1 MKQKL
6 IFVLS
11 LMAMAWS
18 SAVYAAE
25 RVAPTLPTAQTP
37 ESGKSYWIYNVGAK
51 MFIGPRKSSSTSTA
65 IPSLDGVEIETQAYE
80 EGFKLY
86 SATQSGNYLQG
97 YAGTTIGYG
106 NNGIKFQVWSIS
118 STEGGHTIQYS
129 TNNPHYNNAAEYVG
143 CNSSEIRGN
152 YTEGNIVWQFFN
164 PADAAHYAA
173 EVKLYQALESTD
185 GTALEGYWS
194 LAQYDTLYANRATAA
209 IADLTNAVKTINQAM
224 AYNAGCTFP
233 EWNDYLISF
242 NSSGTWEISGPSNSY
257 GYVNRFTK
265 TLSDGKTSSLTA
277 TVNVDK
283 PSHFIYSIERVYG
296 GGILKVY
303 VDGVEKRNL
312 SAMYSNE
319 ADDKGRFC
327 EPLSAGKHTITWEF
341 VAANTSSDSYVYIQ
355 DIGCIA
361 SPLIS
366 VSLLEPGSLGTE
378 VLYKTDHI
386 KNVHS
391 LKVKGKMNDDDWAKI
406 KMMTELIE
414 LDLSEAVIT
423 AIPED
428 QFYQQDFLRKIIL
441 PEGIESVEEN
451 AFRASSLE
459 ETNFPS
465 TLKSIGGSAYRSIK
479 IKDIILP
486 DGLESVGE
494 YSFAYNDWLTSVDLG
509 QLTYVSDYCFYDCI
523 NLKDVVMPNTLK
535 TIRSYAFA
543 NNLDLLISTLPSSVR
558 TIGESAFE
566 DCDDIEKMT
575 ITSDTISIGA
585 YAFLYSGGLDTL
597 IIKSQSC
604 DIGNRAFYDC
614 YRLVYVELPSDV
626 TYLEQEVFK
635 YTSIETLKLNSAT
648 LVGYYNNSVV
658 SGIEEVTLQVP
669 SFLVNAY
676 KLDSYWYN
684 AKAIEGFDPGEND
697 YYQIYNTLI
706 LNENERF
713 GANTSLYLSGALKMN
728 GSAAQSFDDIT
739 IQGGVGRMWC
749 TGENIKA
756 TGDLVVRYYTSA
768 KKWYFI
774 SLPFDVKVS
783 DVEANGKQYAIR
795 YYDGANRAAN
805 GASGSWKNYEADDII
820 PAGTGFIYQTNKG
833 GTTTF
838 HAYAEGANKQQIFST
853 REFVKPLALHAS
865 ENSANRGWNLVGN
878 PYQTYYN
885 NHMLNF
891 TAPIT
896 VWNESNRTY
905 TAYSLTD
912 DDYAIRPNEAFFV
925 QCPGEEV
932 QSISFPTTGKQ
943 LTNVIE
949 NQNAAKERMAQAQRN
964 RLLIDLE
971 VNSDGLVDKTRVV
984 VNEGASLDYDMECDA
999 SKFMST
1005 GTETPQIYT
1014 IGDEGTAYAINE
1026 RPLVEGE
1033 VQLGFYTEKSGAFTI
1048 SMPRCDAKKVYLVDK
1063 FENLTVDLSA
1073 QDYGFTAAE
1082 GKQEGRF
1089 VLMIESDE
1097 ATGIESVGEQEAV
1110 TGNDVLYN
1118 VSGQRVGSDYK
1129 GIVIKNGK
1137 KVLVK

>member
-51 MFIGPRKSSSTSTA
+51 MFLDYEMYGDFYAGLST
-65 IPSLDGVEIETQAYE
+65 DGIDFWLATIE
-80 EGFKLY
+80 EGFSIRRA
-86 SATQSGNYLQG
+86 SADGDYL
-97 YAGTTIGYG
+97 YAGHWDEYIYYQDYNGEWGDVWTIASAET
-106 NNGIKFQVWSIS
+106 V
-118 STEGGHTIQYS
+118 EGEYTIQRYHKHDS
-129 TNNPHYNNAAEYVG
+129 YNPNEYVG
-143 CNSSEIRGN
+143 YKENGDQCIYSNLGES
-152 YTEGNIVWQFFN
+152 NIVWQFFN
-164 PADAAHYAA
+164 SADAARYAA
-173 EVKLYQALESTD
+173 ELKLYQALENVD
-185 GTALEGYWS
+185 GTALEGCDWF
-194 LAQYDTLYANRATAA
+194 LGQYETLYSNRASAS
-209 IADLTNAVKTINQAM
+209 IVDLTNAAQIISRCLAFSEV
-224 AYNAGCTFP
+224 YVYP
-233 EWNDYLISF
+233 SWNDFPIIYEASEGIGNYYDDKWEPSSNGNGF
-242 NSSGTWEISGPSNSY
+242 SHRIYSGNS
-257 GYVNRFTK
+257 VR
-265 TLSDGKTSSLTA
+265 LTA
-277 TVNVDK
+277 RLSVDK
-283 PSHFIYSIERVYG
+283 PSYFLYNLDLYQDSYC
-296 GGILKVY
+296 KVF
-303 VDGVEKRNL
+303 VDEVETRMVDWNQVDEYNNRLFESL
-312 SAMYSNE
+312 SV
-319 ADDKGRFC
+319 GT
-327 EPLSAGKHTITWEF
+327 HTITWEF
-341 VAANTSSDSYVYIQ
+341 SWVDNDNNDYYNSSSCGIRDLGS
-355 DIGCIA
+355 IA

-378 VLYKTDHI
+378 VLYNTDHI

-391 LKVKGKMNDDDWAKI
+391 LKVKGKMNGDDWEKI
-406 KMMTELIE
+406 KMMSELID

-423 AIPED
+423 TVPEREFEN
-428 QFYQQDFLRKIIL
+428 QYFLRKVIL
-441 PEGIESVEEN
+441 PEGIESVEDHV
-451 AFRASSLE
+451 FSSSSLE

-465 TLKSIGGSAYRSIK
+465 TLKNIGSDAYNKTHLSE
-479 IKDIILP
+479 IILP
-486 DGLESVGE
+486 DGLALLEDN
-494 YSFAYNDWLTSVDLG
+494 SFRYNLRLKKVDLG
-509 QLTYVSDYCFYDCI
+509 KTLKILPYACFEGCRT
-523 NLKDVVMPNTLK
+523 LKDLTLPNTLEV
-535 TIRSYAFA
+535 IRGSAFGSC
-543 NNLDLLISTLPSSVR
+543 NRLSISTLPSSLK
-558 TIGESAFE
+558 TIGSYAFE
-566 DCDDIEKMT
+566 NCDNIVTMIIPSSVT
-575 ITSDTISIGA
+575 TISYNAFAACDNLKEVEVPIGIWD
-585 YAFLYSGGLDTL
+585 FS
-597 IIKSQSC
+597 KP
-604 DIGNRAFYDC
+604 YDNGM
-614 YRLVYVELPSDV
+614 
-626 TYLEQEVFK
+626 VFRDCWN
-635 YTSIETLKLNSAT
+635 IETVKLNSAT
-648 LVGYYNNSVV
+648 VVRYNNNGYDPV
-658 SGIEEVTLQVP
+658 SNINQVTLQVP

-676 KLDSYWYN
+676 KQHPYWYN
-684 AKAIEGFDPGEND
+684 AKAIEGFDPNENE
-697 YYQIYNTLI
+697 YYEIHQNLI
-706 LNENERF
+706 LNGRERF
-713 GANTSLYLSGALKMN
+713 GTNPSVKVFQYNYLKMN
-728 GSAAQSFDDIT
+728 GNEVQKFNDFQIDNMAQ
-739 IQGGVGRMWC
+739 MWC
-749 TGENIKA
+749 TGDNIQA
-756 TGDLVVRYYTSA
+756 AGTVSVVYNTEA
-768 KKWYFI
+768 NKWYFI
-774 SLPFDVKVS
+774 SLPFDIKVS
-783 DVEANGKQYAIR
+783 EIYAGDAQFAIR
-795 YYDGANRAAN
+795 YYDGVNRATN
-805 GASGSWKNYEADDII
+805 GASGSWKNYEAEDII

-833 GTTTF
+833 MWTTF
-838 HAYAEGANKQQIFST
+838 HAYAEGANKQQMFST

-1089 VLMIESDE
+1089 MLMIESDE
-1097 ATGIESVGEQEAV
+1097 ATGIESVGKQEAV

-1118 VSGQRVGSDYK
+1118 VNGQRVGSDYK

>member
-51 MFIGPRKSSSTSTA
+51 MFIGPRKSSSISTTTL
-65 IPSLDGVEIETQAYE
+65 SLDGVEIELQPYK

-86 SATQSGNYLQG
+86 SATQSGNYLYWYSG
-97 YAGTTIGYG
+97 ALIGYG
-106 NNGIKFQVWSIS
+106 DYNNIDYRTWSIS
-118 STEGGHTIQYS
+118 STEGGYTIQCY
-129 TNNPHYNNAAEYVG
+129 TNNPYYNATEYVG
-143 CNSSEIRGN
+143 CNSSEIRAN

-173 EVKLYQALESTD
+173 EVKLYQALESLN
-185 GTALEGYWS
+185 GTALEGCDCF
-194 LAQYDTLYANRATAA
+194 LGQYETLYTNRATATV
-209 IADLTNAVKTINQAM
+209 DELTEAVKKLNQLI
-224 AYNAGCTFP
+224 AYCTECTFP
-233 EWNDYLISF
+233 EWNDYPIVF
-242 NSSGTWEISGPSNSY
+242 NSSSTWELSGPSNSY
-257 GYVNRFTK
+257 VNQFTK
-265 TLSDGKTSSLTA
+265 TLSGGKTSKLTA

-283 PSHFIYSIERVYG
+283 PSHFIYRI
-296 GGILKVY
+296 GINGYSRITVY
-303 VDGVEKRNL
+303 VDGVEKREI
-312 SAMYSNE
+312 SAEFTNE
-319 ADDKGRFC
+319 VYNKGRFL
-327 EPLSAGKHTITWEF
+327 EPLSTGTHTITWEF
-341 VAANTSSDSYVYIQ
+341 AGMYDDFSGYVYIE

-386 KNVHS
+386 KNVHN

-406 KMMTELIE
+406 KMMTQLIE

-423 AIPED
+423 TVPESAFQD
-428 QFYQQDFLRKIIL
+428 QSFLRKMIL
-441 PEGIESVEEN
+441 PEGIESVEDK
-451 AFRASSLE
+451 AFRSSSLE

-465 TLKSIGGSAYRSIK
+465 TLKSIGESAYRNTK
-479 IKDIILP
+479 IEKIILP
-486 DGLESVGE
+486 DGLESVGD

-509 QLTYVSDYCFYDCI
+509 KLESVSNYCFYHSY
-523 NLKDVVMPNTLK
+523 NLKDVVMPNTLE
-535 TIRSYAFA
+535 TIWNYAFA
-543 NNLDLLISTLPSSVR
+543 YTDLAISTLPSSVR
-558 TIGESAFE
+558 YIKESAFSN
-566 DCDDIEKMT
+566 CSGIRSMT
-575 ITSDTISIGA
+575 ITSDVISIGQS
-585 YAFLYSGGLDTL
+585 AFKRCYGMKSL
-597 IIKSQSC
+597 IIKSQGCGIDES
-604 DIGNRAFYDC
+604 AFYEC
-614 YRLVYVELPSDV
+614 IRLKHVELPTDV
-626 TYLEQEVFK
+626 EYLEAGVF
-635 YTSIETLKLNSAT
+635 YGTSIDTLKLNSAT
-648 LVGYYNNSVV
+648 LVGYYSSSVV

-697 YYQIYNTLI
+697 YYQIYRTLI

-713 GANTSLYLSGALKMN
+713 GANTSLYLTGALKMN
-728 GSAAQSFDDIT
+728 GGTAQSFKDIE
-739 IQGGVGRMWC
+739 ILGKVGQMWC
-749 TGENIKA
+749 TGDNINA
-756 TGDLVVRYYTSA
+756 TGELVVRYRPEA
-768 KKWYFI
+768 KKWNFI
-774 SLPFDVKVS
+774 SLPFDIKVS
-783 DVEANGKQYAIR
+783 DIEANGMQYAIR
-795 YYDGANRAAN
+795 YYDGANRATN
-805 GASGSWKNYEADDII
+805 GASGSWKNYKAEDII

-833 GTTTF
+833 GATIF

-1014 IGDEGTAYAINE
+1014 IDGEGTAYAINE

-1089 VLMIESDE
+1089 MLMIESDE
-1097 ATGIESVGEQEAV
+1097 ATGIESVDEQEAV

-1118 VSGQRVGSDYK
+1118 VNGQRVGSDYK